1 MKFVMFFVDGHTT
14 SPFDTNFRRW
24 IFLADHVP
32 SARRQLKEQAMLVF
46 ERLSSG
52 ETDRSELAPKA
63 LIVAGWTG
71 RDEKALRHH
80 IEELAAIGVPR
91 PSSVPVFYRIST
103 ANLTQT
109 AHLEVLGPDTSGEAE
124 PVVVAMHDGLWLGV
138 GSDHTD
144 RKLETMGVALSKQFC
159 AKMVGKTLWRLDE
172 IAGHWDQLILRAYV
186 TIDGK
191 RLKYQEGPLSAMR
204 NPSDLMSRA
213 GTEFVAGTV
222 MFCGTLGAIG
232 GIRPAAQFTALIE
245 DPVLGREMSCEY
257 DVKVLPVVR

>member
-80 IEELAAIGVPR
+80 IEELAAIGVSR

-144 RKLETMGVALSKQFC
+144 RKLETMGIALSKQFC